1 MVDVLEKT
9 SLKNITPCLTKNKTK
24 TMIQKIFIVGKKY
37 MTIRQKKTKT
47 KTITIRNFYWKEKII
62 SITTFSRE

>member
-1 MVDVLEKT
+1 MFWKKHLLKT
-9 SLKNITPCLTKNKTK
+9 LHLALQKNKTK

>member
-1 MVDVLEKT
+1 MFWKKRLLET
-9 SLKNITPCLTKNKTK
+9 LHLALQKNKAK
-24 TMIQKIFIVGKKY
+24 TMTQKIFIVEKKY

-62 SITTFSRE
+62 SLTTFSLE